1 MRKFDKRESELNE
14 RIEKRNERMRK
25 RESEMKEVCFSGER
39 GRKE

>member
-1 MRKFDKRESELNE
+1 MRRESELNE

-39 GRKE
+39 GRKLE